1 MTANTEQPRR
11 IRLTFLTR
19 SLDFGGAQRQLATL
33 ARSLD
38 KRQFDVSILT
48 FYSGQP
54 LEHELENSGV
64 TLVSLDKRGRW
75 ELLTFFNRLVREV
88 RALQPDILHSYL
100 DIPNVLALLVKR
112 FVPTRIVWGVR
123 ASSIELQH
131 YDWLFKL
138 AFKLERAMSGYPDL
152 IILNSHAALKYH
164 LSIGFPAQKL
174 KLIPNGIDTE
184 TFKPDPEART
194 TVRREWGVPESA
206 PLIGTVGRLD
216 PVKGIPFFL
225 KAVTLVGKQRAEARF
240 VCIGDGPIT
249 YAERLKSI
257 STELGINDKVIWA
270 GARSNMTAAYNAL
283 DLLVSSSLGES
294 FPNAVAEAM
303 SCGVPCVVTAAGDSA
318 SLVGDCGQVVPVG
331 DPEALVASILSSLD
345 SNRMERGRQSRVRIV
360 ENFGLEKLASNTEAE
375 LKRLIL

>member
-19 SLDFGGAQRQLATL
+19 SLDFGGAQRQLVTL
-33 ARSLD
+33 AKSLD

-131 YDWLFKL
+131 YDWLFRL
-138 AFKLERAMSGYPDL
+138 ASKLERALSRYPDL
-152 IILNSHAALKYH
+152 IILNSQAALKYH
-164 LSIGFPAQKL
+164 LSIGFPGQKL

-184 TFKPDPEART
+184 TFKPDPGART
-194 TVRREWGVPESA
+194 TVRREWGVPESV

-216 PVKGIPFFL
+216 PVKGIPLFL
-225 KAVTLVGKQRAEARF
+225 KAAALVGKQRAEARF

-257 STELGINDKVIWA
+257 STELGINNKVIWA
-270 GARSNMTAAYNAL
+270 GARSDMKAAYNAL
-283 DLLVSSSLGES
+283 DLLVSSSLAES
-294 FPNAVAEAM
+294 FPNSVAEAM

-318 SLVGDCGQVVPVG
+318 SLVGECGDVVPVG
-331 DPEALVASILSSLD
+331 DQEALAASILSSLD
-345 SNRMERGRQSRVRIV
+345 SNRVQRGRQSRVRIV
-360 ENFGLEKLASNTEAE
+360 ENFGLEKLASNTEAA
-375 LKRLIL
+375 LRRLPW